1 MNSVFRFF
9 GILALAAG
17 LLGCASAPPAASSG
31 SLPDWVVSPPQDTAD
46 AVYFI
51 GSGSA
56 ADSAAARNAAGADLV
71 SSVTRFLGVKVTSET
86 TVTAR
91 DTLKEFTSTL
101 DSTIHESSS
110 AILGD
115 FKVVD
120 TFTEEK
126 NGVVNVYLLGEYKKS
141 SLLKERDRIQAVFA
155 EQREAISGPEAEGD
169 ALSKK
174 GEYYNAAVKYIEAAS
189 AASVSDVDNAEI
201 KFRRNMD
208 KARKAVSMIQLV
220 PGDTVPSAY
229 IGQPF
234 SQPFVCRVT
243 ADGKALSQVP
253 VRISY
258 RIVKSNGRKTV
269 RSSVVSSGI
278 DGTVSFVRPPASFVG
293 SEKLTMSLDLSAAM
307 EKLEDVKKSLYGEVE
322 ALDDMLG
329 SKRVSF
335 TYSVLSHAR
344 EIPTGILVAD
354 EDNSGALTGK
364 TDTAAGILEALSSLK
379 FTVKTLPVSGS
390 LTAGNDDALI
400 KKINAQY
407 GKSIKRLIFGT
418 AGIAGFQ
425 EENGMYSVKVSGNIK
440 VVELSTG
447 KILYSSGTRFK
458 TALGTNLN
466 SAISAAFKQFGKET
480 GKLMANTLP

>member
-1 MNSVFRFF
+1 M
-9 GILALAAG
+9 
-17 LLGCASAPPAASSG
+17 
-31 SLPDWVVSPPQDTAD
+31 
-46 AVYFI
+46 
-51 GSGSA
+51 
-56 ADSAAARNAAGADLV
+56 LV
-71 SSVTRFLGVKVTSET
+71 
-86 TVTAR
+86 
-91 DTLKEFTSTL
+91 
-101 DSTIHESSS
+101 
-110 AILGD
+110 
-115 FKVVD
+115 
-120 TFTEEK
+120 
-126 NGVVNVYLLGEYKKS
+126 
-141 SLLKERDRIQAVFA
+141 
-155 EQREAISGPEAEGD
+155 
-169 ALSKK
+169 
-174 GEYYNAAVKYIEAAS
+174 
-189 AASVSDVDNAEI
+189 
-201 KFRRNMD
+201 
-208 KARKAVSMIQLV
+208 
-220 PGDTVPSAY
+220 
-229 IGQPF
+229 
-234 SQPFVCRVT
+234 
-243 ADGKALSQVP
+243 
-253 VRISY
+253 
-258 RIVKSNGRKTV
+258 
-269 RSSVVSSGI
+269 
-278 DGTVSFVRPPASFVG
+278 
-293 SEKLTMSLDLSAAM
+293 
-307 EKLEDVKKSLYGEVE
+307 
-322 ALDDMLG
+322 

-390 LTAGNDDALI
+390 LTAGNDDTLI